1 MTIPGND
8 DQDPE
13 TARHWKIRK
22 EICDHAMSCVG
33 TPYEYGCSAPGKG
46 FDCATFGLWP
56 YKKAGLIRPGT
67 TPPSQH
73 RDWIHHRDADPNVF
87 RDFILQFANQVL
99 FDDRLPA
106 DLVTFYLVGN
116 AGKKIESHVG
126 ILLFDDTVVHAVS
139 EKQVKRQRL
148 LKVPSLCAV
157 YRAKGLIDG
166 AE

>member
-1 MTIPGND
+1 MTIPGNCD
-8 DQDPE
+8 NDPE
-13 TARHWKIRK
+13 VPRHWALRK
-22 EICDHAMSCVG
+22 AICDYAESCVG
-33 TPYEYGCSAPGKG
+33 TPYEYGCNVPGKG

-67 TPPSQH
+67 TPPHQH
-73 RDWIHHRDADPNVF
+73 RDWIHRRDADQHVF
-87 RDFILQFANQVL
+87 RDFILQFANRVS

-116 AGKKIESHVG
+116 AGKRIESHVG

-139 EKQVKRQRL
+139 GKKVKRQKL

-166 AE
+166 PE